1 MKLEAVATALKCLPC
16 GGADV
21 TIGAAAVCTSCRQSI
36 PINGANLIYS
46 HAGHLSEGW
55 EKMQAE
61 SVERYEH
68 DSYEED
74 ETLALLFGGFIGAT
88 VDREEIVLDIG
99 CGITP
104 ELPIYI
110 RDLGLKRYL
119 GLEPLT
125 KPVEREYPCLVGA
138 VAEAIPLAD
147 RSIGAVVLATSID
160 HIEKIDEAVAEM
172 KRVLR
177 PGGSLYFWIGLY
189 EPGIMAASKTFEN
202 IVVNGSP
209 LKRALRIAA
218 AYLEYAYLLY
228 RMSKRRRQLARG
240 ERIDN
245 AHCRYYTRASTAE
258 AMTKW
263 GLSVRR
269 QVLVPGSASLFVE
282 AVPH

>member
-1 MKLEAVATALKCLPC
+1 MSIEQIANALKCPQC
-16 GGADV
+16 GGTDIALSDNA
-21 TIGAAAVCTSCRQSI
+21 TCRDCNHSVLI
-36 PINGANLIYS
+36 DGSNLIY
-46 HAGHLSEGW
+46 GHPADLSDEW
-55 EKMQAE
+55 QKMQ
-61 SVERYEH
+61 SDSIERYE
-68 DSYEED
+68 DESYEED

-88 VDREEIVLDIG
+88 VDRSEIVLDIG

-110 RDLGLKRYL
+110 RDLSLKRYL
-119 GLEPLT
+119 GLEPLPT
-125 KPVEREYPCLVGA
+125 SVQREYPCLVGA
-138 VAEAIPLAD
+138 IAESIPLAAK
-147 RSIGAVVLATSID
+147 SIGAAVLATSID

-177 PGGSLYFWIGLY
+177 PGGRIYFWIGLY
-189 EPGIMAASKTFEN
+189 EPEIMAASKTFEN

-218 AYLEYAYLLY
+218 AYPEYAYLLY

-245 AHCRYYTRASTAE
+245 AHCRYYTRTNTAE
-258 AMTKW
+258 AMAKW
-263 GLSVRR
+263 GLSVSR

-282 AVPH
+282 AH